1 VTVVLLG
8 PQRFRPSVRKTV
20 RSLDVDR
27 PVATITAGWRERE
40 SDDTELDELLDG
52 RSLNLGLYTRR
63 QDVITRDPEF
73 AQAARD
79 RSEVLKEL
87 HSVYVLRLDHAT
99 AAVGELVVRDIHARV
114 AASALDDA
122 IAAVRD
128 IDERHLELVAEVH
141 ADFYD
146 QMQPHEREP
155 IAEHRAAVAAL
166 LGRCS
171 AVTIAGGHVG
181 ALLWCLNL
189 FNVTPVLRELPVVA
203 WSAGA
208 MAVTDRVVLFN
219 DNAPDG
225 RAYAEVYD
233 AGLGL
238 CREVVA
244 LPHARRRLRL
254 EDPVRVL
261 VMARRF
267 APSQCVVLDDGVR
280 VDCGDGGGC
289 PPGTRV
295 LTADGRVDVLG
306 EAAA

>member
-1 VTVVLLG
+1 MTVILLG
-8 PQRFRPSVRKTV
+8 PQRFRPSVRNTV
-20 RSLDVDR
+20 RSLDVKGA
-27 PVATITAGWRERE
+27 VATVTAGWRERE
-40 SDDTELDELLDG
+40 ADDSELDELLDG
-52 RSLNLGLYTRR
+52 RSLNLGLYARR
-63 QDVITRDPEF
+63 QDVMARDPEF
-73 AQAARD
+73 AEAARG

-99 AAVGELVVRDIHARV
+99 AAVAELVVRDIHARV

-141 ADFYD
+141 ADFYE
-146 QMQPHEREP
+146 QMQPHERES
-155 IAEHRAAVAAL
+155 IAEHRATVAAL
-166 LGRCS
+166 LSRCS

-189 FNVTPVLRELPVVA
+189 FNVAPVLRDLPVVA

-225 RAYAEVYD
+225 RAYSEVYD

-238 CREVVA
+238 CHGVVA

-261 VMARRF
+261 VLARRF
-267 APSQCVVLDDGVR
+267 APSQCVVFDDGAR
-280 VDCGDGGGC
+280 VDCVEGGC

-295 LTADGRVDVLG
+295 LTQDGRVDVLA